1 MTISLWSYSYV
12 RIRNAFLP
20 LPAVN
25 ERVYTLACR
34 TACQILAVM
43 LPPSSTYSLVATITI
58 LSEYCYCYCITL

>member
-25 ERVYTLACR
+25 ERVYTPACR
-34 TACQILAVM
+34 TACRILAVM
-43 LPPSSTYSLVATITI
+43 LPPSSTYSSYDNYTERVLLLLLYYSVD
-58 LSEYCYCYCITL
+58 